1 MKTPIRK
8 QKAITYSVILV
19 LLGGCNL
26 LSPIKDL
33 KCTTTSKS
41 EFSSGASEDYT
52 INTRTGEW
60 YETDKMTGKLQLI
73 NGKTS
78 DVSAEYETRTD
89 IANNEWKMETISTD
103 TPDFRGKNPPYK
115 RTAVLNL
122 KTMEM
127 IEKGYKFYLVWE
139 EIDSAKAKCEW
150 VKPKTTE
157 ILQEPKT

>member
-1 MKTPIRK
+1 MKTLK
-8 QKAITYSVILV
+8 STKSVIAYLTIPM

-33 KCTTTSKS
+33 RCTIISNGEIS
-41 EFSSGASEDYT
+41 ENIYNYT
-52 INTRTGEW
+52 VNTRTGEM
-60 YETDKMTGKLQLI
+60 YETDKMTGKLLLV

-78 DVSAEYETRTD
+78 DIEREHEVRSL
-89 IANNEWKMETISTD
+89 IADNEWKMENITTYNNGEL
-103 TPDFRGKNPPYK
+103 RGQFPPFK
-115 RTAVLNL
+115 LNAALNL

-127 IEKGYKFYLVWE
+127 VQETYTYDLGWEK
-139 EIDSAKAKCEW
+139 IASARRKCEW

>member
-1 MKTPIRK
+1 M
-8 QKAITYSVILV
+8 

-33 KCTTTSKS
+33 RCTIISNGEIS
-41 EFSSGASEDYT
+41 ENIYNYT
-52 INTRTGEW
+52 VNTRTGEM

-127 IEKGYKFYLVWE
+127 IEKGYKFDLVWE